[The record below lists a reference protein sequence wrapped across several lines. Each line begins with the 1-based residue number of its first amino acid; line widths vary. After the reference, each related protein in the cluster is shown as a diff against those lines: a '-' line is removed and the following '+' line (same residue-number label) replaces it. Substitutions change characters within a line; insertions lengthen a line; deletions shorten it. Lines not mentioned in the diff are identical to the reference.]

1 MTRAKRCVIV
11 ASGVLVLVACH
22 RDDQDDTPPPPA
34 PVFAPAVAPA
44 VAPVLAP
51 VEPQPSD
58 ERVVDLTISEDS
70 EPTAPLAAGGSVAAQ
85 ARACSMQGD
94 NACVIRVLEGRAQT
108 EAELAMLIEA
118 YRARGQTAQAVGHM
132 RAYVE
137 RFPDTPRAR
146 AYRTIIARST

>member
-1 MTRAKRCVIV
+1 MTRVKRCVIV

-22 RDDQDDTPPPPA
+22 RDDQDDTPPLPA
-34 PVFAPAVAPA
+34 PVFAPA

-58 ERVVDLTISEDS
+58 ERVVDLTISEDN
-70 EPTAPLAAGGSVAAQ
+70 EPPVPPAAGGSVAAQ

-94 NACVIRVLEGRAQT
+94 NACVIRVLEGHAQT